1 MGGRI
6 FILLFV
12 VPLVETWL
20 LIKVGGLIGA
30 VPTIAL
36 VVLTAIVGTT
46 IARQQGLQTIRRMQL
61 AQAQGRL
68 PATEMIEG
76 VMLLVAGVLLM
87 TPGFFTDLFGF
98 SLLFPQLRQRVAA
111 KALSGL
117 AEARPDLEQ
126 PVVIEGDY
134 TEGHA
139 RGDRDD
145 PPLR

>member
-6 FILLFV
+6 FLLLFV

-20 LIKVGGLIGA
+20 LIKVGGVIGA

-46 IARQQGLQTIRRMQL
+46 IARQQGMETIRRMQL

-68 PATEMIEG
+68 PAMEMIEG

-87 TPGFFTDLFGF
+87 TPGFFTDVFGF

-111 KALSGL
+111 KALAGL
-117 AEARPDLEQ
+117 AEARPDLDQ
-126 PVVIEGDY
+126 PVTIEGDY
-134 TEGHA
+134 TSAEKP
-139 RGDRDD
+139 RDRDD